1 MRIRLI
7 DSEKKKH
14 NFPAGFSFWYLFF
27 GPFYTLIRGK
37 IIYSILV
44 IFYYITMIPKPLFVS
59 LMEKIFHDENVI
71 RVLSYPHNNFDMI
84 TFIVVLLIPHVIISI
99 YIDNYFIKIA
109 VNKKSMLP
117 ASDIDLEKLTKV
129 SRKYKN
135 LPIDS
140 SFIERFLGK
149 TDEMTN
155 FKVHKKS
162 YLSLDS
168 DNLLTSAEKTKK
180 ERIDMAKQHQLDL
193 LYSKYNLGL
202 ISEKELI
209 DAKERLINDKNVNN

>member
-1 MRIRLI
+1 M
-7 DSEKKKH
+7 
-14 NFPAGFSFWYLFF
+14 G
-27 GPFYTLIRGK
+27 
-37 IIYSILV
+37 
-44 IFYYITMIPKPLFVS
+44 
-59 LMEKIFHDENVI
+59 
-71 RVLSYPHNNFDMI
+71 
-84 TFIVVLLIPHVIISI
+84 
-99 YIDNYFIKIA
+99 
-109 VNKKSMLP
+109 
-117 ASDIDLEKLTKV
+117 
-129 SRKYKN
+129 
-135 LPIDS
+135 
-140 SFIERFLGK
+140 FIERFLGK